1 MQQERIF
8 HLNQNTTLMKG
19 TVVYWITREF
29 RTHDNY
35 SLIAAQEIASDSQS
49 ELIVLINLNE
59 EKSIDYLKPFN
70 FFIDGLAD
78 LVNNFKKLNIP
89 VHFVDGNSSLSI
101 PLFLKKVKAKAIV
114 TDFFPLRYYRNLV
127 KKVADSIEIPVL
139 EIDSHNIVPVRTASE
154 KLEFAAY
161 TIRPKINRLLPKY
174 VIEIQKPSSH
184 KFNNND
190 TFSKCNNQFKS
201 IVANYSD
208 ENSIDWLK
216 SGENAAQKHLEM
228 FIHFRLEKYSIDRNN
243 PALRG
248 ISDLSPYIHFGQIS
262 TQRIALEIQKI
273 DCSIDSKNS
282 FLEEMIVRR
291 ELSENYCHYNP
302 NYDNLDGAHQWAKT
316 SLNEHRSDKREFIYS
331 LEQFET
337 AKTHDPAWN
346 AAQRE
351 MILTGKMHGYMRM
364 YWAKKILEW
373 TNNPDEAINIA
384 IYLNDKYELDGY
396 DPNGYVGV
404 MWSICG
410 VHDRAWSERPVFG
423 KIRFMN
429 YSGLKRK
436 IDIGSYEK
444 KWLNQ
449 SLF

>member
-1 MQQERIF
+1 MQQERITY
-8 HLNQNTTLMKG
+8 LNQNKEVKKG
-19 TVVYWITREF
+19 AVVYWITREF
-29 RTHDNY
+29 RAADNY
-35 SLIAAQEIASDSQS
+35 SLLAAQELANQNES

-59 EKSIDYLKPFN
+59 ERTIDYTKPFN

-78 LVNNFKKLNIP
+78 LLANLKQKNIP
-89 VHFVDGNSSLSI
+89 IHFNDGNSTNNI
-101 PLFLKKVKAKAIV
+101 PLFLNKINAAALI
-114 TDFFPLRYYRNLV
+114 TDFFPLRYYRRLV
-127 KKVADSIEIPVL
+127 QNVANNIDIPVL
-139 EIDSHNIVPVRTASE
+139 EIDAHNIVPVRTASD

-174 VIEIQKPSSH
+174 IIEIPEIATH
-184 KFNNND
+184 KYNSEATFAMCNND
-190 TFSKCNNQFKS
+190 YKN
-201 IVANYSD
+201 IVNNYSTN
-208 ENSIDWLK
+208 NSVDWLQ
-216 SGENAAQKHLEM
+216 SGENAAKKHLNM
-228 FIHFRLEKYSIDRNN
+228 FINQRLNSYSTDRNN
-243 PALRG
+243 PTIRG
-248 ISDLSPYIHFGQIS
+248 ISDLSPYIHFGHIS
-262 TQRIALEIQKI
+262 TQRIALEVQKTNKNKE
-273 DCSIDSKNS
+273 SIVS

-291 ELSENYCHYNP
+291 ELSDNYCHYNT
-302 NYDNLDGAHQWAKT
+302 NYDNFDGAHQWART
-316 SLNEHRSDKREFIYS
+316 TLNEHRGDKREFIYS

-351 MILTGKMHGYMRM
+351 MMITGKMHGYMRM

-373 TNNPDEAINIA
+373 TSSPDEAISIA
-384 IYLNDKYELDGY
+384 LHLNDKYELDGY

-410 VHDRAWSERPVFG
+410 VHDRAWTERAVFG

-429 YSGLKRK
+429 YAGLKRK

-444 KWLNQ
+444 KWLSQ